1 MRLAIMQPYFLPY
14 LGYFQLINSVDL
26 FVIADNLNFIRDHW
40 VNRNRILLKGKD
52 HLFTLKIAHPS
63 SNRSFNKTEV
73 LDEPRNRAKLIKLF
87 RSAYAKA
94 PYFNTAMPLIEQI
107 INNDGKNLSKYIE
120 FSLRALSKYIGIRTN
135 IGLLSDTY
143 WNSTLKGQE
152 KAIDMIRAYGADEFI
167 NPIGGQTLYDKTV
180 FARNNIKLSFLKTRE
195 ISYKQ
200 FGNDFVADLSI
211 IDVMMFNPAETIRAM
226 LDEYDLV

>member
-1 MRLAIMQPYFLPY
+1 VRLAIMQPYFLPY
-14 LGYFQLINSVDL
+14 LGYFQLINSVDH

-63 SNRSFNKTEV
+63 SNRAFNETEV
-73 LDEPRNRAKLIKLF
+73 LDEPHNRAKLIKLF
-87 RSAYAKA
+87 RSEYAKA
-94 PYFNTAMPLIEQI
+94 PYFNIAMPFIERLV
-107 INNDGKNLSKYIE
+107 NNDEKNLSKYIE
-120 FSLRALSKYIGIRTN
+120 FSLRALSKYVGIRTN

-143 WNSTLKGQE
+143 RNAALKGQA

-167 NPIGGQTLYDKTV
+167 NPIGGRMLYDKTV

-200 FGNDFVADLSI
+200 FYNDFVPDLSI
-211 IDVMMFNPAETIRAM
+211 IDVMMFNPAEKIRSM